1 VYLLSVWSEIIE
13 VNTKRFAATAV
24 FTAIAVI
31 LSPLFFPI
39 GPTKCFPAQHLVNA
53 VTGVL
58 LGPMWA
64 LLQAFST
71 SVIRNVTGLGSIFA
85 FPGSTFGA
93 LFVGL
98 LYWLTGKK
106 YLESALI
113 EIFGTGIVGALVSW
127 AVFTPIFF
135 PENVGVLG
143 AMFFVTAF
151 SVSSIVGSII
161 GYIILQAFKR
171 LGITHKT
178 FMVRKAE

>member
-1 VYLLSVWSEIIE
+1 MMGTWNEIVE

-31 LSPLFFPI
+31 LSPFFFPV
-39 GPTKCFPAQHLVNA
+39 GPTKCYPAQHMVNA
-53 VTGVL
+53 ITGVL

-64 LLQAFST
+64 LLQALAT
-71 SVIRNVTGLGSIFA
+71 SVIRNALGLGTVFA

-98 LYWLTGKK
+98 LYWLTGKR

-113 EIFGTGIVGALVSW
+113 EVLGTGIVGALVSW

-135 PENVGVLG
+135 PEKTAVLG
-143 AMFFVTAF
+143 AMFFITAF
-151 SVSSIVGSII
+151 SVSSIAGSII
-161 GYIILQAFKR
+161 GYLVLQAFKR
-171 LGITHKT
+171 VGVTHRT
-178 FMVRKAE
+178 FMTKSAE